1 MDYATI
7 NHNVKVAPENH
18 IRSFNDRISHLED
31 LMYFN
36 IGEPDFA
43 TPENIKAAAIASIK
57 KDQSFYS
64 HSRGVLELRQAISG
78 FLKRKYKLDYSPEN
92 QILVTAGATQALYLA
107 LTGLLNAGDEVL
119 VVDPNYVIYNSQI
132 ILAGGVVKPID
143 VSATSFKLTP
153 VALEEA
159 IKHAAKVK
167 AVVLN
172 FPTNPTGVTYNEEEL
187 KALAQVIADNN
198 LYVIADEVYSE
209 FAYEIDHV
217 SIARFIP
224 ERTLLINGASK
235 SHAMT
240 GWRSAFLAGPA
251 PLISA
256 FYPLHQAMLTA
267 ITTQV
272 QYASIAA
279 YEDSDDSILAM
290 RESYRNRCDLIVTGM
305 EKLGFESVPPEGA
318 FYLFTRVPDW
328 FKGDDVDFCLA
339 LAYQARLAVTP
350 GSIFGEAGRNYFRT
364 SYVSSLAN
372 IEIYLDRMA
381 QFKQKHQI

>member
-187 KALAQVIADNN
+187 KAL
-198 LYVIADEVYSE
+198 S
-209 FAYEIDHV
+209 
-217 SIARFIP
+217 
-224 ERTLLINGASK
+224 
-235 SHAMT
+235 
-240 GWRSAFLAGPA
+240 
-251 PLISA
+251 
-256 FYPLHQAMLTA
+256 
-267 ITTQV
+267 
-272 QYASIAA
+272 
-279 YEDSDDSILAM
+279 
-290 RESYRNRCDLIVTGM
+290 
-305 EKLGFESVPPEGA
+305 
-318 FYLFTRVPDW
+318 
-328 FKGDDVDFCLA
+328 
-339 LAYQARLAVTP
+339 
-350 GSIFGEAGRNYFRT
+350 
-364 SYVSSLAN
+364 
-372 IEIYLDRMA
+372 
-381 QFKQKHQI
+381 